1 MVYYISTN
9 EQILRFCTISILFPH
24 RRLERRVL
32 GYSNIQLLI
41 NERSPAETKSI

>member
-24 RRLERRVL
+24 RRSERRVL